1 LTADC
6 SFNEAKVGR
15 LLGSKSANFDNDTYF
30 FIECQ
35 YFPFFP
41 ENTYLYLSRKKTAYF
56 IHFKRPYFM
65 QEFKLQLYIF
75 DEILSRYPRRADAV
89 ETVAKLLQLGID
101 AVYRRMRGDSTLS
114 SDEITL
120 LAKTFNI
127 SLDKFI
133 FEKSDSV
140 VFTFNPFSHKV
151 RSFEDYLK
159 GIGDDLEMLIRLPE
173 IEIKDAWTEIPFFY
187 YIYFPELFCFKF
199 YVWGRTIWNFDYLQ
213 SRKFTLD
220 IIPIPVIQQAQKIL
234 ERYRQIP
241 STQLW
246 SLSIVD
252 NTLTQ
257 IEYHVNSG
265 SFEHPEDALLLCHK
279 VLQLAEHMERMAI
292 FGKKIKVGATV
303 EMGGAD
309 LELYH
314 NEMLSTNNTIFVQ
327 SKVGRAVYTTISNPN
342 FLKTSDDQMC
352 NYTDEWF
359 KNVINKSRIMSNS
372 GESGRR
378 FFFDRL
384 KKRIEVVRKRVT
396 VLVEEG
402 NEDGF

>member
-1 LTADC
+1 
-6 SFNEAKVGR
+6 
-15 LLGSKSANFDNDTYF
+15 
-30 FIECQ
+30 
-35 YFPFFP
+35 
-41 ENTYLYLSRKKTAYF
+41 
-56 IHFKRPYFM
+56 M

-89 ETVAKLLQLGID
+89 EVVAKLLKLGND
-101 AVYRRMRGDSTLS
+101 AAYRRIRGETSLS
-114 SDEITL
+114 SDEIML
-120 LAKTFNI
+120 MAKTFSI

-133 FEKSDSV
+133 FAKSDSV
-140 VFTFNPFSHKV
+140 VFTFNPFTNKV

-159 GIGDDLEMLIRLPE
+159 GIGDDLEILIRLPE

-213 SRKFTLD
+213 SKKFTLD

-265 SFEHPEDALLLCHK
+265 SFEHPEDALLLCKK
-279 VLQLAEHMERMAI
+279 VLELAEHMERMAI
-292 FGKKIKVGATV
+292 FGKKIKVGGTA

-309 LELYH
+309 LKLYH

-352 NYTDEWF
+352 NYTDDWF
-359 KNVINKSRIMSNS
+359 NNVINKSRIMSNT
-372 GESGRR
+372 GEAGRR

>member
-1 LTADC
+1 
-6 SFNEAKVGR
+6 
-15 LLGSKSANFDNDTYF
+15 
-30 FIECQ
+30 
-35 YFPFFP
+35 
-41 ENTYLYLSRKKTAYF
+41 
-56 IHFKRPYFM
+56 M

-75 DEILSRYPRRADAV
+75 DEILSRYPRRADAA

-101 AVYRRMRGDSTLS
+101 AAYRRIRCETSLS
-114 SDEITL
+114 SDEILL
-120 LAKTFNI
+120 LAKTFSI

-133 FEKSDSV
+133 FAKSDSV
-140 VFTFNPFSHKV
+140 VFTFNPFSQKV

-159 GIGDDLEMLIRLPE
+159 LIGDDLEMLIRLPE

-199 YVWGRTIWNFDYLQ
+199 YVWGRTIWNFGYLQ

-265 SFEHPEDALLLCHK
+265 SFEHPEDALLLCKK
-279 VLQLAEHMERMAI
+279 VLELAEHMERMAI
-292 FGKKIKVGATV
+292 FGKKIKVGATA

-359 KNVINKSRIMSNS
+359 KNVINKSRLISNT
-372 GESGRR
+372 GEAGRR

>member
-1 LTADC
+1 
-6 SFNEAKVGR
+6 
-15 LLGSKSANFDNDTYF
+15 
-30 FIECQ
+30 
-35 YFPFFP
+35 
-41 ENTYLYLSRKKTAYF
+41 
-56 IHFKRPYFM
+56 M
-65 QEFKLQLYIF
+65 QQTNKLQLYLF
-75 DEILSRYPRRADAV
+75 EEILSRFPRRPDAV
-89 ETVAKLLQLGID
+89 DAVCKLLNLGQD
-101 AVYRRMRGDSTLS
+101 AIYRRMRGDSTLS
-114 SDEITL
+114 SDEIAL
-120 LAKTFNI
+120 LAKTFNV

-133 FEKSDSV
+133 FDSTDSV
-140 VFTFNPFSHKV
+140 VFTFNPFSQKV

-159 GIGDDLEMLIRLPE
+159 TIDEDLTVLIRLPE

-220 IIPIPVIQQAQKIL
+220 IIPIPVIQQAEKIL
-234 ERYRQIP
+234 EKYRKIP

-246 SLSIVD
+246 SLSIMD

-265 SFEHPEDALLLCHK
+265 SFQNPEDALLLCNR

-292 FGKKIKVGATV
+292 FGKKVTVGAKE
-303 EMGGAD
+303 EMAGAE
-309 LELYH
+309 LILYH
-314 NEMLSTNNTIFVQ
+314 NEMLSTNNTIFVK
-327 SKVGRAVYTTISNPN
+327 SKVGRSVYTTISNPN
-342 FLKTSDDQMC
+342 FLRTSDDQMC
-352 NYTDEWF
+352 NYTEEWF
-359 KNVINKSRIMSNS
+359 KNVIDKSRIMSKS
-372 GESGRR
+372 GEAGRR

-384 KKRIEVVRKRVT
+384 KKRIEVVRKRIT

>member
-1 LTADC
+1 
-6 SFNEAKVGR
+6 
-15 LLGSKSANFDNDTYF
+15 
-30 FIECQ
+30 
-35 YFPFFP
+35 
-41 ENTYLYLSRKKTAYF
+41 
-56 IHFKRPYFM
+56 M
-65 QEFKLQLYIF
+65 QELNKLQLYLF
-75 DEILSRYPRRADAV
+75 EEILTRFPRRPDAV
-89 ETVAKLLQLGID
+89 EALSKLLNIGQD
-101 AVYRRMRGDSTLS
+101 AIYRRMRGDSSLS
-114 SDEITL
+114 SDEIAL
-120 LAKTFNI
+120 LAKKFNV

-133 FEKSDSV
+133 FQQSDTV

-159 GIGDDLEMLIRLPE
+159 GIEIDLDMMIRLPD
-173 IEIKDAWTEIPFFY
+173 IKIMDAWTEIPFFY

-199 YVWGRTIWNFDYLQ
+199 YVWGRTIWNFEYLQ
-213 SRKFTLD
+213 TRKFTLD
-220 IIPIPVIQQAQKIL
+220 IIPVPVIQQAQKIL

-265 SFEHPEDALLLCHK
+265 SFERPEDALLLCKK
-279 VLQLAEHMERMAI
+279 VLELAEHMEKMAVY
-292 FGKKIKVGATV
+292 GKKIVVGGNADR
-303 EMGGAD
+303 GGAD

-314 NEMLSTNNTIFVQ
+314 NEMLSTNNTIYVQ
-327 SKVGRAVYTTISNPN
+327 SRVGRSVYTTISNPN

-352 NYTDEWF
+352 TYTDDWF
-359 KNVINKSRIMSNS
+359 QNVIAKSRIMSKS

-384 KKRIEVVRKRVT
+384 RRRIETVRKRVT
-396 VLVEEG
+396 LLVEEG
-402 NEDGF
+402 NDEGF

>member
-1 LTADC
+1 
-6 SFNEAKVGR
+6 
-15 LLGSKSANFDNDTYF
+15 
-30 FIECQ
+30 
-35 YFPFFP
+35 
-41 ENTYLYLSRKKTAYF
+41 
-56 IHFKRPYFM
+56 M
-65 QEFKLQLYIF
+65 QQSNKLQLYLF
-75 DEILSRYPRRADAV
+75 EEILSRFPRRPDAV
-89 ETVAKLLQLGID
+89 EALTKLLNLGQD
-101 AVYRRMRGDSTLS
+101 AIYRRMRGDSTLS
-114 SDEITL
+114 SDEIAL
-120 LAKTFNI
+120 LAKTFKV

-151 RSFEDYLK
+151 RSFDDYLK
-159 GIGDDLEMLIRLPE
+159 GIEEDLEMMIRLPE
-173 IEIKDAWTEIPFFY
+173 IKIMDAWTEIPFFY
-187 YIYFPELFCFKF
+187 YIYFPELFSFKF

-213 SRKFTLD
+213 NLKFTLD
-220 IIPIPVIQQAQKIL
+220 VIPIPVIQRAQKIL

-265 SFEHPEDALLLCHK
+265 SFSKPEDALLLCQK
-279 VLQLAEHMERMAI
+279 VLQLAEHMERMATY
-292 FGKKIKVGATV
+292 GKKIAVGASS
-303 EMGGAD
+303 EMGGAH

-327 SKVGRAVYTTISNPN
+327 SKVGRSVYTTISNPN

-352 NYTDEWF
+352 NYTDDWF
-359 KNVINKSRIMSNS
+359 TNVIAKSRIISKS

-384 KKRIEVVRKRVT
+384 RKRIEVVRKRVAL
-396 VLVEEG
+396 LVEEG
-402 NEDGF
+402 NDEGF

>member
-1 LTADC
+1 
-6 SFNEAKVGR
+6 
-15 LLGSKSANFDNDTYF
+15 
-30 FIECQ
+30 
-35 YFPFFP
+35 
-41 ENTYLYLSRKKTAYF
+41 
-56 IHFKRPYFM
+56 M
-65 QEFKLQLYIF
+65 QELNKLQLYIF
-75 DEILSRYPRRADAV
+75 DEILSRYPRRSDAV
-89 ETVAKLLQLGID
+89 DAVCKLLNLGID
-101 AVYRRMRGDSTLS
+101 AIYRRMRGDTTLT

-120 LAKTFNI
+120 LSRTFKV

-140 VFTFNPFSHKV
+140 VFTFNPFSQKV
-151 RSFEDYLK
+151 SSFKDYLDIID
-159 GIGDDLEMLIRLPE
+159 GDLEMLIRLPE

-199 YVWGRTIWNFDYLQ
+199 YVWGRTIWNFPYLQ
-213 SRKFTLD
+213 NQKFKLD
-220 IIPIPVIQQAQKIL
+220 IIPVPVIQQAEKIL

-241 STQLW
+241 SKQLW

-265 SFEHPEDALLLCHK
+265 SFNNPEDALLLCSK
-279 VLQLAEHMERMAI
+279 VLELAEHMERMAVA
-292 FGKKIKVGATV
+292 GKKIKVGATAD
-303 EMGGAD
+303 MGGAD

-359 KNVINKSRIMSNS
+359 KNVINKSRIISKS
-372 GESGRR
+372 GEAGRR

-384 KKRIEVVRKRVT
+384 RKRIEVVRKRVT